1 MFTIQLGKRGVG
13 TLFTLQWVAVVK
25 KKILPVWVLRE
36 FTGNGFQ
43 QNFKTTSYSPLSN
56 SPTSQTHWKSRLLL
70 PSLSVYPALEKAHLY
85 PSKFFLFSRTRQ
97 FGWSDQEPTQTEK
110 KNSMGLPGLLQG
122 RRSDGHSSKNVA
134 SRIPKFTFDPERVSD
149 ARRCHG
155 DYIRTNF
162 AEDKLYGYRRIP
174 TPMPRGKAPPGG
186 DMRR

>member
-1 MFTIQLGKRGVG
+1 M
-13 TLFTLQWVAVVK
+13 
-25 KKILPVWVLRE
+25 
-36 FTGNGFQ
+36 
-43 QNFKTTSYSPLSN
+43 S
-56 SPTSQTHWKSRLLL
+56 LLL
-70 PSLSVYPALEKAHLY
+70 SVGQPRCRVVDISDIYGVVGHVDVRVSISTAVGVNQTVWMVG
-85 PSKFFLFSRTRQ
+85 SRA
-97 FGWSDQEPTQTEK
+97 
-110 KNSMGLPGLLQG
+110 NSNREEEFDGAAFGLLQG

-186 DMRR
+186 DARR